1 MSNEKE
7 GLGTEFAPQSV
18 EGFNYKLP
26 AIRIVERYGR
36 KEIEL
41 EFATAD
47 DYAAYKRIE
56 AEAVMTDKQKYDA
69 VLRSD
74 RISSEDTIKRL
85 YGIVE
90 RLSKSSL
97 I

>member
-7 GLGTEFAPQSV
+7 DLDTKFASQV
-18 EGFNYKLP
+18 AEVVNCKLP
-26 AIRIVERYGR
+26 AIKVIKRAGSKEVEF
-36 KEIEL
+36 
-41 EFATAD
+41 EFATFE
-47 DYAAYKRIE
+47 DYKSYMLFEEE
-56 AEAVMTDKQKYDA
+56 AEMDDKQKYDA

-85 YGIVE
+85 YDIVE
-90 RLSKSSL
+90 RLSKSGL